1 MRAFA
6 SKHRLVISSAFLV
19 VFAAYMVLSV
29 VTPRVATPIGIGLVG
44 LVLAFSVLVHMP
56 TDPPKGRD
64 GADV

>member
-1 MRAFA
+1 
-6 SKHRLVISSAFLV
+6 
-19 VFAAYMVLSV
+19 MVLSV
-29 VTPRVATPIGIGLVG
+29 ATPRVATPIGIGLVG